1 MNKNLLISLIVIT
14 IILVCSFLLEYSSF
28 IWIVIII
35 INLLFIL
42 SISIVWIVKRKNISK
57 KIKASL
63 VLICFLLLG
72 VFINTLLPYKNLNPL
87 NDSSLSITTKIKLLY
102 HTDQSDRKYLK
113 SYVFKKYGDIVNKRD
128 ISRLELDKKYFSQ
141 YENGELNLNNQE
153 KFYLAMIFHHGQK
166 TSDFKIAY
174 QLASEVI
181 DSKEEI
187 KNATWLKKATYDR
200 LIISQVHSQKYGT
213 QR

>member
-87 NDSSLSITTKIKLLY
+87 NDSSLSITTKL
-102 HTDQSDRKYLK
+102 
-113 SYVFKKYGDIVNKRD
+113 N
-128 ISRLELDKKYFSQ
+128 YF
-141 YENGELNLNNQE
+141 NTRNN
-153 KFYLAMIFHHGQK
+153 
-166 TSDFKIAY
+166 
-174 QLASEVI
+174 
-181 DSKEEI
+181 SKGNI
-187 KNATWLKKATYDR
+187 
-200 LIISQVHSQKYGT
+200 
-213 QR
+213 